1 MQFCTNFF
9 KHIQITAEVQCL
21 VNYKNATFYEK
32 CYIKTFVLPHS
43 LYIKEKSK
51 AARYGKSRIL
61 PETRRLKHASVIS
74 YEK

>member
-1 MQFCTNFF
+1 MTAMNLRNFLNLRIEF
-9 KHIQITAEVQCL
+9 KMIHSM
-21 VNYKNATFYEK
+21 KNVTSKHLFY
-32 CYIKTFVLPHS
+32 HG
-43 LYIKEKSK
+43 K

>member
-1 MQFCTNFF
+1 MKNVIS
-9 KHIQITAEVQCL
+9 KHL
-21 VNYKNATFYEK
+21 FY
-32 CYIKTFVLPHS
+32 HG
-43 LYIKEKSK
+43 K